1 MRCVGGKHSFCLAHR
16 DRDKSSSLERKVAA
30 VQYNDSGETERNE
43 REREK
48 ENKYRKMV
56 EVRWRAKIK

>member
-1 MRCVGGKHSFCLAHR
+1 MCCVGGKHSFGLAHR
-16 DRDKSSSLERKVAA
+16 DRDVSSSLERKVAA
-30 VQYNDSGETERNE
+30 VQYKDSGETERSE
-43 REREK
+43 RER